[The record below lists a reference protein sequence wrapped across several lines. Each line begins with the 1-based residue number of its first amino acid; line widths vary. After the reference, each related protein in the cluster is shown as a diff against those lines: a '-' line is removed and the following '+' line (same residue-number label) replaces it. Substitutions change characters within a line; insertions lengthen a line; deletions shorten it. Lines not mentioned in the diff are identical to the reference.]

1 MKVSTTATAAAAAVL
16 ALLLTVPAVAQET
29 AAPHIPPKAP
39 PREMPDSVR
48 ASWACVAGGSA
59 GVAAAVAAGAEN
71 LINVIA
77 GGIVVPANRSVMVI
91 GLAGVVFSTF
101 CTMGQQLLPLVDYY
115 NPWGAGDDSREAGYP
130 PLQNESAKA
139 APPAVPVPELT
150 VSALPKAGS

>member
-1 MKVSTTATAAAAAVL
+1 MKAFAVATAAVL
-16 ALLLTVPAVAQET
+16 ALLLTAPATAQET
-29 AAPHIPPKAP
+29 ASPHIPPKAP

-115 NPWGAGDDSREAGYP
+115 NPWGAADDSREAGYP
-130 PLQNESAKA
+130 PQNESARA
-139 APPAVPVPELT
+139 APAVIVPELT
-150 VSALPKAGS
+150 VSTLPKSGT